1 MEDIFIV
8 KLIKELHT
16 TLDNRFNRFLE
27 RHKLTASQM
36 DILMFLY
43 HNEQR
48 IINQRDIEGFLGLSN
63 PTIAG
68 TLYRL
73 EKKGFIKR
81 KISADDKRYKEIYLT
96 PKSKKL
102 KEIVF
107 EDIRKNNAIM
117 FSNMTVKEKET
128 LVLIIEKLLSNLQN
142 NKDNNPF

>member
-1 MEDIFIV
+1 MEDIFIG

-16 TLDNRFNRFLE
+16 TLDNRFNRFLD

-43 HNEQR
+43 RNEDK

-81 KISADDKRYKEIYLT
+81 KVSLEDKRYKEIYLT

-102 KEIVF
+102 KEVVF
-107 EDIRKNNAIM
+107 EDIKKNNEIM
-117 FSNMTVKEKET
+117 FSNMSVKEKET
-128 LVLIIEKLLSNLQN
+128 LVLIIEKLLRNLQN
-142 NKDNNPF
+142 KDNPFN

>member
-1 MEDIFIV
+1 MEDVFIG

-16 TLDNRFNRFLE
+16 ALDNRFNRFLE

-43 HNEQR
+43 HNEQK

-81 KISADDKRYKEIYLT
+81 KVSADDKRYKEIYLT

-102 KEIVF
+102 KEVVF
-107 EDIRKNNAIM
+107 EDIRKNNELM
-117 FSNMTVKEKET
+117 FSNMTAEEKET
-128 LVLIIEKLLSNLQN
+128 LVFIIEKLLGNLQ

>member
-1 MEDIFIV
+1 MEDIFIG

-16 TLDNRFNRFLE
+16 TLDNRFNRFLDK
-27 RHKLTASQM
+27 HKLTASQM

-43 HNEQR
+43 RNEDK

-81 KISADDKRYKEIYLT
+81 KVSLEDKRYKEIYLT

-102 KEIVF
+102 KEVVF
-107 EDIRKNNAIM
+107 EDIKKNNEIM
-117 FSNMTVKEKET
+117 FSNMSVKEKET
-128 LVLIIEKLLSNLQN
+128 LVLIIEKLLRNLQN
-142 NKDNNPF
+142 KDNPFN